1 MKTRVRIGI
10 RARIFPNAGIFVIY
24 LPWATFTAIEERV
37 TEIKEMLREQKME
50 ELAARFVFEAA
61 E

>member
-1 MKTRVRIGI
+1 M
-10 RARIFPNAGIFVIY
+10 IY
-24 LPWATFTAIEERV
+24 LPWPTFTAIEERV
-37 TEIKEMLREQKME
+37 AEIKEMLREQKME